1 MPREDEI
8 RVIAYNIWQEE
19 GCVHGKDCE
28 HWLRAEVIWE
38 EKQKKQPPAKGTG
51 GVAKQAVAKK
61 GKDASKAARTKK

>member
-28 HWLRAEVIWE
+28 HWLQAEVIWE
-38 EKQKKQPPAKGTG
+38 EKQKIRPSAKGTG
-51 GVAKQAVAKK
+51 AEAKQAPDKK
-61 GKDASKAARTKK
+61 GKAASKAARTKK